1 MASPFVKERLC
12 PLSPARQ
19 PPCYADRFIPSR
31 VATELVGRFASLTS
45 FGSGSEETQEN
56 VSIGKDSGGDI
67 ASARER
73 RVYTSLLRNEVLG
86 EVASNVRGAEKVK
99 KDETGSSKMLRY
111 RSPIKSQSS
120 WSPYSLSPVSKSSQ
134 WLLLSPRKS
143 ARKIPKA
150 PFKILDAP
158 DLQDDFYLNL
168 LDWSSQN
175 VLSVGLG
182 SSVYL
187 WNACSSQVTRLHD
200 LSAQQD
206 EVASVA
212 WSDKGHTLGIGTKRG
227 YVQLWD
233 VDAEKHIR
241 TMSGHTSRVGAL
253 AWNSDSLV
261 SGSRDRRIFYRD
273 TRSPDMFLSFLTA
286 HTQEV
291 CGLKWSPDRQHFA
304 SGGNDNKLYVWNA
317 GQVSSGV
324 SCQPERKYTEHV
336 AAVKAISWSPH
347 QHGLLVS
354 GGGTTDRC
362 VRFWNT
368 LTGHSQSL
376 QSVDTNSQVCN
387 LAWSKNANEL
397 VSTHGYSQNFIV
409 LWKYPSM
416 AQMAKLTGHTTRVL
430 YLAMS
435 PDGQSIVTGAGDETL
450 RFWDIFNKTRLH
462 RHTTS
467 ALDLT
472 AYIR

>member
-1 MASPFVKERLC
+1 
-12 PLSPARQ
+12 
-19 PPCYADRFIPSR
+19 
-31 VATELVGRFASLTS
+31 
-45 FGSGSEETQEN
+45 
-56 VSIGKDSGGDI
+56 
-67 ASARER
+67 
-73 RVYTSLLRNEVLG
+73 
-86 EVASNVRGAEKVK
+86 
-99 KDETGSSKMLRY
+99 MLRY

-143 ARKIPKA
+143 VRKIPKA

-241 TMSGHTSRVGAL
+241 SMSGHTSRVGAL

-291 CGLKWSPDRQHFA
+291 RGLK
-304 SGGNDNKLYVWNA
+304 
-317 GQVSSGV
+317 
-324 SCQPERKYTEHV
+324 
-336 AAVKAISWSPH
+336 
-347 QHGLLVS
+347 
-354 GGGTTDRC
+354 
-362 VRFWNT
+362 
-368 LTGHSQSL
+368 
-376 QSVDTNSQVCN
+376 
-387 LAWSKNANEL
+387 
-397 VSTHGYSQNFIV
+397 
-409 LWKYPSM
+409 
-416 AQMAKLTGHTTRVL
+416 
-430 YLAMS
+430 
-435 PDGQSIVTGAGDETL
+435 
-450 RFWDIFNKTRLH
+450 
-462 RHTTS
+462 
-467 ALDLT
+467 
-472 AYIR
+472 